1 MRLSDR
7 LTDNTRAFV
16 LAGGA
21 GRRLSPLTKYRPKP
35 LVPFGGCFRII
46 DFTLSNCF
54 NSGLGG
60 AYVLVQHEHESM
72 TAYLRKGWSRLGTSR
87 EFAVPSPASSG
98 KRYVGTADALIQ
110 NLPLVQERGSVFL
123 LVVSADHVY
132 KMDYRNIL
140 GFHVAS
146 GADVTIGAVPYR
158 KEFSSET
165 GVLEVDKDH
174 RVVAFDEKPGSGN
187 ENSSVD
193 KTVLVD
199 MGVYVFNIDMLLSA
213 VETSGTPLVDIVD
226 DLIPHMMRL
235 HKVKAYRHENLF
247 NTHPLYWRDV
257 GTLDAYYHA
266 NMDLLASNS
275 PIDPFDKNWPI
286 RSAFGMRFGGRSVL
300 SEVGNEAGVDSIIP
314 RAAYIEGASVFRSVL
329 SSSVV
334 LESGA
339 DVRHSVLL
347 PGAVIRRGAAVRN
360 AIIDAH
366 VVIEAGDCIGY
377 NKDRDHARFHVSPKG
392 TVVVSPDHVAPFF
405 RVDSASKAEV
415 AL

>member
-1 MRLSDR
+1 
-7 LTDNTRAFV
+7 
-16 LAGGA
+16 
-21 GRRLSPLTKYRPKP
+21 
-35 LVPFGGCFRII
+35 
-46 DFTLSNCF
+46 
-54 NSGLGG
+54 
-60 AYVLVQHEHESM
+60 M

-98 KRYVGTADALIQ
+98 KRYAGTADAVIQ

-146 GADVTIGAVPYR
+146 GADVTIGAIPYR
-158 KEFSSET
+158 KELSSEM

-174 RVVAFDEKPGSGN
+174 RVVAFGEEPGSR
-187 ENSSVD
+187 EISSVD

-213 VETSGTPLVDIVD
+213 VETSPTPLVDIAD
-226 DLIPHMMRL
+226 DLIPHMMRSR
-235 HKVKAYRHENLF
+235 KVKAYRHENLF

-257 GTLDAYYHA
+257 GTLDAYYEA

-275 PIDPFDKNWPI
+275 PMDPFDKNWPI
-286 RSAFGMRFGGRSVL
+286 RSAFGMRFGSRSIL
-300 SEVGNEAGVDSIIP
+300 SEAGSEAGVDSIIP
-314 RAAYIEGASVFRSVL
+314 RAAYVEGASVFRSVL

-347 PGAVIRRGAAVRN
+347 PGAVIRRGSAVRN

-392 TVVVSPDHVAPFF
+392 IVAVSPDHVAPFF
-405 RVDSASKAEV
+405 RADTAGKAAV
-415 AL
+415 TM

>member
-1 MRLSDR
+1 MRLSDQ
-7 LTDNTRAFV
+7 LTDNTRAFI

-60 AYVLVQHEHESM
+60 VYVLVQHEHESM

-98 KRYVGTADALIQ
+98 KYAGTADAVIQ

-146 GADVTIGAVPYR
+146 GADVTIGAIPYR
-158 KEFSSET
+158 KELSSKM

-174 RVVAFDEKPGSGN
+174 RVAAFGAGSGSR
-187 ENSSVD
+187 EISSGD

-199 MGVYVFNIDMLLSA
+199 MGVYVFNIDMLVAA
-213 VETSGTPLVDIVD
+213 VETSRDPLVEIAD
-226 DLIPHMMRL
+226 DLIPHMMR
-235 HKVKAYRHENLF
+235 
-247 NTHPLYWRDV
+247 
-257 GTLDAYYHA
+257 
-266 NMDLLASNS
+266 S
-275 PIDPFDKNWPI
+275 
-286 RSAFGMRFGGRSVL
+286 
-300 SEVGNEAGVDSIIP
+300 
-314 RAAYIEGASVFRSVL
+314 
-329 SSSVV
+329 
-334 LESGA
+334 
-339 DVRHSVLL
+339 
-347 PGAVIRRGAAVRN
+347 
-360 AIIDAH
+360 
-366 VVIEAGDCIGY
+366 
-377 NKDRDHARFHVSPKG
+377 
-392 TVVVSPDHVAPFF
+392 
-405 RVDSASKAEV
+405 
-415 AL
+415 

>member
-1 MRLSDR
+1 MRLSDQ

-98 KRYVGTADALIQ
+98 KRYAGTADAIIQ

-146 GADVTIGAVPYR
+146 GADVTIGAIPYR
-158 KEFSSET
+158 KELSSKMR
-165 GVLEVDKDH
+165 VLEVDKDH
-174 RVVAFDEKPGSGN
+174 RVAAFGAESGSR
-187 ENSSVD
+187 EISSGD

-199 MGVYVFNIDMLLSA
+199 MGVYVFNIDMLVSA
-213 VETSGTPLVDIVD
+213 VETSQDPLVEIAD
-226 DLIPHMMRL
+226 DLIPHMMRSR
-235 HKVKAYRHENLF
+235 KVKAYRHENLF

-257 GTLDAYYHA
+257 GTLDAYYDA

-275 PIDPFDKNWPI
+275 PMDPFDKNWPI
-286 RSAFGMRFGGRSVL
+286 RSAFGMRFGSRNIL
-300 SEVGNEAGVDSIIP
+300 SEVGGEAGVDSIIP

-347 PGAVIRRGAAVRN
+347 PGAVIRRGSAIRN

-377 NKDRDHARFHVSPKG
+377 NKDRDHARFHLSPKG
-392 TVVVSPDHVAPFF
+392 IVAVSPDHVAPFF
-405 RVDSASKAEV
+405 RVDTASKAAV
-415 AL
+415 TL

>member
-1 MRLSDR
+1 MRLSDQ

-21 GRRLSPLTKYRPKP
+21 GLRLRPLTKYRPKP

-60 AYVLVQHEHESM
+60 AYVLVQDDHESM

-87 EFAVPSPASSG
+87 EFAVPSSASSG
-98 KRYVGTADALIQ
+98 KRYAGTADAVIE

-123 LVVSADHVY
+123 LVVSAHHVY

-158 KEFSSET
+158 KELSSEM

-174 RVVAFDEKPGSGN
+174 RVVAFGEEQQSREIPGG
-187 ENSSVD
+187 D

-199 MGVYVFNIDMLLSA
+199 MGVYVFNIDTLLSA
-213 VETSGTPLVDIVD
+213 VETSRTPLTDIAD
-226 DLIPHMMRL
+226 DLIPLLMRSR
-235 HKVKAYRHENLF
+235 KVKAYRHENLF

-257 GTLDAYYHA
+257 GTLDAYYDA

-275 PIDPFDKNWPI
+275 PMDPFDKNWPI
-286 RSAFGMRFGGRSVL
+286 RSAFGIRFGSRSIL

-314 RAAYIEGASVFRSVL
+314 RTAYIEGASVFRSVL

-347 PGAVIRRGAAVRN
+347 PGAVIRRGSAIRN

-377 NKDRDHARFHVSPKG
+377 NRDRDHARFHVSPKG
-392 TVVVSPDHVAPFF
+392 IVAVSPDHVAPFL
-405 RVDSASKAEV
+405 RVDSASKAAV
-415 AL
+415 TL

>member
-1 MRLSDR
+1 MRLSDQ

-21 GRRLSPLTKYRPKP
+21 GRRLRPLTKYRPKP

-60 AYVLVQHEHESM
+60 VYVLVEHEHESM
-72 TAYLRKGWSRLGTSR
+72 AAYLRKGWSRLGTSR
-87 EFAVPSPASSG
+87 EFASPSHASSG
-98 KRYVGTADALIQ
+98 QRYAGTADAVIQ
-110 NLPLVQERGSVFL
+110 NLSLVQERGNAFL
-123 LVVSADHVY
+123 LVMSADHVY

-140 GFHVAS
+140 AFHVAS

-158 KEFSSET
+158 KDFSSET

-174 RVVAFDEKPGSGN
+174 RVVAFAEEPGSGR
-187 ENSSVD
+187 ENSSGD

-199 MGVYVFNIDMLLSA
+199 MGVYVFNIDVLLSA
-213 VETSGTPLVDIVD
+213 AETSRTPLVDISD
-226 DLIPHMMRL
+226 DLIPLMMRS

-266 NMDLLASNS
+266 NMDLLAPGSAM
-275 PIDPFDKNWPI
+275 DPFDKNWPI

-300 SEVGNEAGVDSIIP
+300 SEVGSEAGVDSIIP

-377 NKDRDHARFHVSPKG
+377 NKDRDHARFHVSPTG
-392 TVVVSPDHVAPFF
+392 IVAVSPDHVAPFF
-405 RVDSASKAEV
+405 RVDTASKAEV

>member
-1 MRLSDR
+1 MRLSDQ

-87 EFAVPSPASSG
+87 EFAMPSPASSG
-98 KRYVGTADALIQ
+98 KRYAGTADAVIQ
-110 NLPLVQERGSVFL
+110 NLPLVQEQGSVFL

-146 GADVTIGAVPYR
+146 GADVTLGAMPYR
-158 KEFSSET
+158 KELSSEM

-174 RVVAFDEKPGSGN
+174 RVVALGAESGCR
-187 ENSSVD
+187 EISSGD

-199 MGVYVFNIDMLLSA
+199 MGVYVFNIDMLVSA
-213 VETSGTPLVDIVD
+213 VETSRNPLVDIAD
-226 DLIPHMMRL
+226 DLIPHMMRSR
-235 HKVKAYRHENLF
+235 KVKAYRHENLF

-257 GTLDAYYHA
+257 GTLDAYYDA

-275 PIDPFDKNWPI
+275 PMDPFDKNWPI
-286 RSAFGMRFGGRSVL
+286 RSAFGMRFGSRSIL
-300 SEVGNEAGVDSIIP
+300 SEVGGEAGVDSIIP

-347 PGAVIRRGAAVRN
+347 PGAVIRRGSAVRN

-392 TVVVSPDHVAPFF
+392 IVAVSPDHVAPFF
-405 RVDSASKAEV
+405 RVDTASKAAV
-415 AL
+415 TQ

>member
-1 MRLSDR
+1 MRLSDQ

-72 TAYLRKGWSRLGTSR
+72 TTYLRKGWSRLGTSR
-87 EFAVPSPASSG
+87 EFAVPSSASSG
-98 KRYVGTADALIQ
+98 KRYAGTADAVIE

-123 LVVSADHVY
+123 LVVSAHHVY

-158 KEFSSET
+158 KEFPSEM

-174 RVVAFDEKPGSGN
+174 RVVAFDEKSSGR
-187 ENSSVD
+187 EYSSDD
-193 KTVLVD
+193 KTVLAD

-213 VETSGTPLVDIVD
+213 VETSRIPLVDIGD
-226 DLIPHMMRL
+226 DLIPLMMRA

-247 NTHPLYWRDV
+247 NTHPLYWCDV
-257 GTLDAYYHA
+257 GTLDSYYRA
-266 NMDLLASNS
+266 NMDLLAPNS
-275 PIDPFDKNWPI
+275 PMDPYDKNWPI

-300 SEVGNEAGVDSIIP
+300 
-314 RAAYIEGASVFRSVL
+314 
-329 SSSVV
+329 
-334 LESGA
+334 
-339 DVRHSVLL
+339 
-347 PGAVIRRGAAVRN
+347 
-360 AIIDAH
+360 
-366 VVIEAGDCIGY
+366 
-377 NKDRDHARFHVSPKG
+377 
-392 TVVVSPDHVAPFF
+392 
-405 RVDSASKAEV
+405 
-415 AL
+415 

>member
-1 MRLSDR
+1 MRLSDQ

-98 KRYVGTADALIQ
+98 KRYAGTADAVIQ

-146 GADVTIGAVPYR
+146 GADVTIGAMPYR
-158 KEFSSET
+158 KELTSEV
-165 GVLEVDKDH
+165 GALEVDKDH
-174 RVVAFDEKPGSGN
+174 RVVAFAAESGSR
-187 ENSSVD
+187 EISSGD
-193 KTVLVD
+193 KTLLVD
-199 MGVYVFNIDMLLSA
+199 MGVYVFNIDSLVSA
-213 VETSGTPLVDIVD
+213 VETSRIPLVDIAD
-226 DLIPHMMRL
+226 DLIPHMMRSR
-235 HKVKAYRHENLF
+235 KVKAYRHENLF

-257 GTLDAYYHA
+257 GTLDAYYDA
-266 NMDLLASNS
+266 NMDLLASNT
-275 PIDPFDKNWPI
+275 PMDPFDKNWPI
-286 RSAFGMRFGGRSVL
+286 RSAFGMRFGSRSTL
-300 SEVGNEAGVDSIIP
+300 SEVGGEAGVDSIIP

-347 PGAVIRRGAAVRN
+347 PGAVIRRGSAVRN

-392 TVVVSPDHVAPFF
+392 IVAVSPDHVAPFF
-405 RVDSASKAEV
+405 RVDTAGKAAV
-415 AL
+415 TQ